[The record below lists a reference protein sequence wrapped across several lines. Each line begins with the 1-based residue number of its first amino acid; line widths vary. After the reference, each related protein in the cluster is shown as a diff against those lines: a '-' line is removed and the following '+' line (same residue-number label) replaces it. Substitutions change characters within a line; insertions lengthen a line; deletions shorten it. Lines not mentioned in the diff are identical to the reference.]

1 MATLHQLKSYC
12 SYWLLNVDEHSL
24 HSPFF
29 YDFYTKVVKA
39 TSETHVTAEK
49 LRADLLKSSLS
60 ITVQDLGA
68 GSVISS
74 PERWVKDIAN
84 ISLSNQ
90 KFSALYARVI
100 DHFQCKQVLELGSS
114 LGINTLYLAQSK
126 VTTVTTF
133 EGAASIAEIAR
144 DTFKFANSKN
154 IRLVEGDITTTLPYY
169 LRNTPKIDF
178 AFVDANHRYEPTL
191 RNFEHLLDASHE
203 KSILVFDDI
212 HLNKEMEQAWKEIK
226 EHELVYA
233 TADLY
238 RSGFV
243 FLDPSLNRQHWILR
257 F

>member
-1 MATLHQLKSYC
+1 MATLHQLKSYS

-39 TSETHVTAEK
+39 TSEPLSYAET
-49 LRADLLKSSLS
+49 LRTNLLKSSLS
-60 ITVQDLGA
+60 IEVQDLGA
-68 GSVISS
+68 GSVLGANQRS
-74 PERWVKDIAN
+74 VKDIATV
-84 ISLSNQ
+84 SLSNQ

-100 DHFQCKQVLELGSS
+100 DYFQCKQVLELGTS

-126 VTTVTTF
+126 LTRVTTF
-133 EGAASIAEIAR
+133 EGAATIAEIAR
-144 DTFKFANSKN
+144 DTFKFAASKN
-154 IRLVEGDITTTLPYY
+154 IKLIEGDIATALPYY
-169 LRNTPKIDF
+169 LRNSPKIDF
-178 AFVDANHRYEPTL
+178 AFVDANHRYKPTL
-191 RNFEHLLDASHE
+191 HNFEHLLDASHE
-203 KSILVFDDI
+203 KTILVFDDI
-212 HLNKEMEQAWKEIK
+212 HLNEEMEQAWEKIK

-238 RSGFV
+238 RCGFV

>member
-1 MATLHQLKSYC
+1 MATFHQLKSYC

-39 TSETHVTAEK
+39 TSDPLSPAET
-49 LRADLLKSSLS
+49 LRTSLLKSSLS
-60 ITVQDLGA
+60 VTVQDLGA
-68 GSVISS
+68 GSVLASN
-74 PERWVKDIAN
+74 ERWVKDIARV
-84 ISLSNQ
+84 SLSHQ

-100 DHFQCKQVLELGSS
+100 DYFQCKQVLELGTS
-114 LGINTLYLAQSK
+114 LGINTLYLAHSK
-126 VTTVTTF
+126 TSSVTTF

-144 DTFKFANSKN
+144 DTFKFADNKN
-154 IRLVEGDITTTLPYY
+154 IRLIEGDITTTLPYY

-178 AFVDANHRYEPTL
+178 AFVDANHRYKPTL
-191 RNFEHLLDASHE
+191 HNFEHLLDASHE
-203 KSILVFDDI
+203 KTILVFDDI
-212 HLNKEMEQAWKEIK
+212 HLNKQMEQAWEEIK

-233 TADLY
+233 TADLF
-238 RSGFV
+238 RCGFV

>member
-1 MATLHQLKSYC
+1 MSTLHQLKSYC

-29 YDFYTKVVKA
+29 YDFYTKIVKA
-39 TSETHVTAEK
+39 RSEPSVIAEK

-68 GSVISS
+68 GSVLTS
-74 PERWVKDIAN
+74 PERSVKDIAN
-84 ISLSNQ
+84 VSLSQ
-90 KFSALYARVI
+90 KKFSALYARVI
-100 DHFQCKQVLELGSS
+100 SHFQFKQVLELGTS

-126 VTTVTTF
+126 TSTVTTF
-133 EGAASIAEIAR
+133 EGAESIAEIAR

-154 IRLVEGDITTTLPYY
+154 IRVVEGNINTTLPYY
-169 LRNTPKIDF
+169 LHNTPKIDF

-191 RNFEHLLDASHE
+191 LNFEHLLDASHE
-203 KSILVFDDI
+203 KTILVFDDI
-212 HLNKEMEQAWKEIK
+212 HLSKEMEQAWEEIQQ
-226 EHELVYA
+226 HEMVYA
-233 TADLY
+233 TADLF
-238 RSGFV
+238 RCGFV

>member
-1 MATLHQLKSYC
+1 MATFHQLKSYC

-29 YDFYTKVVKA
+29 YDFYTKIVKA
-39 TSETHVTAEK
+39 TSAPFLTAEK
-49 LRADLLKSSLS
+49 LRANLLMSNLS
-60 ITVQDLGA
+60 VTVQDLGA
-68 GSVISS
+68 GSVLASA
-74 PERWVKDIAN
+74 ERNVKDIAN
-84 ISLSNQ
+84 VSLSHQ

-100 DHFQCKQVLELGSS
+100 DHFQCKQVLELGTS

-126 VTTVTTF
+126 ASIVTTF
-133 EGAASIAEIAR
+133 EGAPSIAEIAR

-154 IRLVEGDITTTLPYY
+154 IRLVEGNIGLTLPYY
-169 LRNTPKIDF
+169 LRNTSKIDF

-191 RNFEHLLDASHE
+191 SNFEHLLDASHE
-203 KSILVFDDI
+203 KTILVFDDI
-212 HLNKEMEQAWKEIK
+212 HLNKDMEQAWEEIK
-226 EHELVYA
+226 LHELVYA

-238 RSGFV
+238 RCGFV